1 MAYSDFSLRKVKQD
15 FGLTLQEQ
23 GTFLPTI
30 QAIEPSPYLAETLKR
45 NVPLAIAL
53 GNEKARSELLICP
66 ILLEVREIL
75 ECKVSLFSG
84 TDFTVEPELGLSGV
98 CDFLIS
104 RSPEQLFIEAPAV
117 IVIEAKKEDLNPG
130 MGQCLAEMVAAQKF
144 NLANGFG
151 LETIYG
157 TVTTGNL
164 WRFMKLSG
172 KDVAIDLTDYPVPP
186 VEKVLGILVS
196 LVQENFQSFSPLETI

>member
-1 MAYSDFSLRKVKQD
+1 MTGILSFGKSL
-15 FGLTLQEQ
+15 
-23 GTFLPTI
+23 
-30 QAIEPSPYLAETLKR
+30 
-45 NVPLAIAL
+45 
-53 GNEKARSELLICP
+53 
-66 ILLEVREIL
+66 
-75 ECKVSLFSG
+75 SLFSG
-84 TDFTVEPELGLSGV
+84 TDFTVEPELGLSGT